1 MGRPTQGYYN
11 DAGDKIPGTTT
22 IIGRWK
28 DSGGLIQWAYK
39 SGRDHERLV
48 HQGKEAPR
56 HLYDVVDEAAL
67 AGNIAH
73 DMIERHIL
81 DQGMYEEP
89 SDADKSV
96 WTRARNSFNQFLEWR
111 EQSRIEIVAT
121 ERAYVSERHQF
132 GGTVDAIGRDGKGR
146 IVLLDWKTSNAVYHD
161 YLIQLAAYALLLEE
175 CAPDWT
181 PSGFHLLRVAKES
194 ADFAHHFYG
203 ELEDA
208 KRAFIL
214 MRELYKL
221 DAGLKKRAA

>member
-11 DAGDKIPGTTT
+11 AAGDKIPGTTT

-39 SGRDHERLV
+39 SGRDHERMV
-48 HQGKEAPR
+48 HQGKNAPK

-73 DMIERHIL
+73 DMIEAHIL
-81 DQGMYEEP
+81 KLPPPVFNAAPEII
-89 SDADKSV
+89 
-96 WTRARNSFNQFLEWR
+96 TRAGNSFAQFLEWR

-121 ERAYVSERHQF
+121 ERPYVSERYQF
-132 GGTVDAIGRDGKGR
+132 GGTVDAIGRDGRGR
-146 IVLLDWKTSNAVYHD
+146 IVLLDWKTSNAVYQD

-175 CAPDWT
+175 CAPDFT
-181 PSGFHLLRVAKES
+181 PHGFHLLRVAKES
-194 ADFAHHFYG
+194 ADFAHHFFG

-208 KRAFIL
+208 KRAFVL
-214 MRELYKL
+214 MRELYGL
-221 DAGLKKRAA
+221 DYKLKKRAA